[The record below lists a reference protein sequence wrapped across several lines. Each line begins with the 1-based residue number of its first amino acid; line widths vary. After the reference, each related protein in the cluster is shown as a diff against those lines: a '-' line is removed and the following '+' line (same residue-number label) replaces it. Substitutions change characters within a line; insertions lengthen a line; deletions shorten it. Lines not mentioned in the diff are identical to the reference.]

1 MIIGVLAIQGA
12 FREHMDVLQ
21 RLHVQGRLI
30 KKVSDLDGIDGLI
43 LPGGESTAMA
53 KQMKENGLFEALQSK
68 IIQGCPVMGTCAGL
82 ILLSKEITNQPV
94 STLGVMDIRV
104 KRNAYGRQLDS
115 FSTLAPIKYI
125 SNEPLE
131 LVFIRA
137 PYIEEVGKGVEVLC
151 EVDDHI
157 VVARQNNM
165 LALAFHPELTGID
178 AVHVYFI
185 EQMIKK
191 ERIDHGSISHP

>member
-30 KKVSDLDGIDGLI
+30 KKVSDLEDIDGII

-53 KQMKENGLFEALQSK
+53 KQMKENGLFEALQNK

-115 FSTLAPIKYI
+115 FATLAPIKLI
-125 SNEPLE
+125 SEQPLE

-151 EVDDHI
+151 EVDGHI
-157 VVARQNNM
+157 VVALQNNM

-178 AVHVYFI
+178 AVHAYFI
-185 EQMIKK
+185 EHMIKK

>member
-1 MIIGVLAIQGA
+1 MVIGVLAIQGA
-12 FREHMDVLQ
+12 FREHMDVLK
-21 RLHVQGRLI
+21 RLGVEGRLI
-30 KKVSDLDGIDGLI
+30 KKVSDLEGINGII

-53 KQMKENGLFEALQSK
+53 KQMKENGLFEALQ
-68 IIQGCPVMGTCAGL
+68 ILINQGCPVMGTCAGL

-115 FSTLAPIKYI
+115 FATQSSIKYI
-125 SNEPLE
+125 SNTPLE

-137 PYIEEVGKGVEVLC
+137 PYIEEVGEGVEVLC
-151 EVDDHI
+151 EVDGHI
-157 VVARQNNM
+157 VVALQKNM

-178 AVHVYFI
+178 DVHQFFI
-185 EQMIKK
+185 QHMIKK
-191 ERIDHGSISHP
+191 ESKDHGSISYP